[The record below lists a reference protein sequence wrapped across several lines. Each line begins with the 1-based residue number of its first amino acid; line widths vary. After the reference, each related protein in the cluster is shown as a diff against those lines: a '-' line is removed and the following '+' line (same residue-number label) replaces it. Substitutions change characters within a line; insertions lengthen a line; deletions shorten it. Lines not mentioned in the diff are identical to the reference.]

1 MDALDSVEVS
11 GPGDLTSRPSEGYR
25 PRATNHSATRRLPF
39 TIRIARSEAE
49 LRKAV
54 YIRHRA
60 YARHLPALAE
70 LLKVPEPYDE
80 DPASVVLIAESKL
93 DGAPLGTMR
102 IQTNRYRPLA
112 IEQSVELP
120 DWLQDRSLAE
130 ATRLGIAEGRI
141 GGVVKTMLFKAL
153 FRYCVQTGVD
163 WMVIGA
169 RAPLDRQYAALL
181 FEDVFEKNA
190 FVPLR
195 HAGNIPHRV
204 LAFDIETAEAR
215 WIAARHPL
223 YDLFCNTHHPD
234 IIDLHEGAAQ
244 FGTLARRNIRASLTW
259 DKSGG

>member
-1 MDALDSVEVS
+1 MDALDSVEVI
-11 GPGDLTSRPSEGYR
+11 GPGDGAPGAFEDRA
-25 PRATNHSATRRLPF
+25 PRAAARSATRRLPF
-39 TIRIARSEAE
+39 TIRIARSETE

-54 YIRHRA
+54 YIRHKA

-70 LLKVPEPYDE
+70 LLKVPEPYDD
-80 DPASVVLIAESKL
+80 DPGSVVLIAESKL

-120 DWLQDRSLAE
+120 AWLRDQSLAE

-141 GGVVKTMLFKAL
+141 GSVVKTMLFKAL
-153 FRYCVQTGVD
+153 FHYCVQAGVD

-169 RAPLDRQYAALL
+169 RAPLDRQYEALL
-181 FEDVFEKNA
+181 FEDVFEKGA

-204 LAFDIETAEAR
+204 LAFDIEAAEAR
-215 WIAARHPL
+215 WVAARHPL
-223 YDLFCNTHHPD
+223 YELFCKTNHPD
-234 IIDLHEGAAQ
+234 IDLREGAAQ
-244 FGTLARRNIRASLTW
+244 FGTLARRNIRASLIW
-259 DKSGG
+259 DKLDG